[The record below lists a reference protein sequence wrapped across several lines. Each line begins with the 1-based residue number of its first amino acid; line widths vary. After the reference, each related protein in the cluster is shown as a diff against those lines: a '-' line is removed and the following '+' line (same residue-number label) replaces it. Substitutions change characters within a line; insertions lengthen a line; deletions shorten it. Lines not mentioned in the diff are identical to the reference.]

1 MLKEIAAGVV
11 VAAAMLSE
19 PAVAGAWDDGVAAYK
34 RGDYAQAVR
43 FMSVAAEGGDVAAQY
58 NLGIAYAN
66 GTGTERDYG
75 QSIKW
80 FRRAAE
86 QGAAPAQF
94 NLGVIYQRG
103 LGVPQD
109 YAEAARWYLLAA
121 DGDEPHAQLEIGL
134 KLAEG
139 QGIPQDKV
147 AALKW
152 LILAAING
160 EANAVMHRDI
170 VAGDLSPAERQ
181 KADRLAHA
189 WAPRQ

>member
-11 VAAAMLSE
+11 VAVALSE
-19 PAVAGAWDDGVAAYK
+19 PACAGAWEDGIAAYK

-43 FMSVAAEGGDVAAQY
+43 FMSVAAEAGDVAAQY

-66 GTGTERDYG
+66 GTGTTRDYR

-86 QGAAPAQF
+86 QGVAPAQF

-103 LGVPQD
+103 LGVAQD
-109 YAEAARWYLLAA
+109 HAEAAKWYLKAA
-121 DGDEPHAQLEIGL
+121 DGNESRAQLEIGL

-139 QGIPQDKV
+139 QGIAQDKV

-160 EANAVMHRDI
+160 EANAAMHRDI
-170 VAGDLSPAERQ
+170 VAGDLTAAERDE
-181 KADRLAHA
+181 ADRLAHT
-189 WAPRQ
+189 WAPRD